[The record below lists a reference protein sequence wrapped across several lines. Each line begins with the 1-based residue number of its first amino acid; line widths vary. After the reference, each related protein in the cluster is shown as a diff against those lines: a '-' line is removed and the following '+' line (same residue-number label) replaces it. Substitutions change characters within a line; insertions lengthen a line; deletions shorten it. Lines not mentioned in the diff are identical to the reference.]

1 MLYIFYN
8 IFFQKINFY
17 KDYFF
22 SIIKLLF
29 AFPYLFLVNNFLA
42 FIFVL
47 EYLNTIIFYKLISSK
62 LNKTDVNISAN
73 NYFPSKKYVNV
84 IFFQF

>member
-42 FIFVL
+42 FIFIL

-62 LNKTDVNISAN
+62 LNRNEVNSSKI